1 MVSLRQSNPTKMVT
15 LDSGINDLLQFP
27 TNLSNKVAEVGFLQ
41 AIRNSGEG
49 YLLALV
55 QDNLYRPVNPATGL
69 RVKNPFDG
77 CNGNGTGGTTKA
89 RINLMSDPNNTLW
102 SVSFGYYKSFLSYR
116 RPETKVKQFLEPLV
130 FFKWYLFVAIGMT
143 IAYPAIR
150 TIEKEFP
157 QQGEKLKT
165 WYASTPIYQ
174 QSECDVVVK

>member
-1 MVSLRQSNPTKMVT
+1 M
-15 LDSGINDLLQFP
+15 NDLLQSP
-27 TNLSNKVAEVGFLQ
+27 TNFSNKVAEVGFLQ

-49 YLLALV
+49 YILALV
-55 QDNLYRPVNPATGL
+55 HNNLYRPVDPATGL

-89 RINLMSDPNNTLW
+89 RINLMAEPKNTLL
-102 SVSFGYYKSFLSYR
+102 SVSLDYKSFRSYR
-116 RPETKVKQFLEPLV
+116 RPETHIEQFLEPLV

-157 QQGEKLKT
+157 QQGEQLKN
-165 WYASTPIYQ
+165 WYAITPIYQ

>member
-1 MVSLRQSNPTKMVT
+1 MVSLRQSNPKKMVT
-15 LDSGINDLLQFP
+15 LYSGMNDLLQSP
-27 TNLSNKVAEVGFLQ
+27 TNFSNKVAEVGLLQ
-41 AIRNSGEG
+41 AIRNSAEG
-49 YLLALV
+49 YLLTLV
-55 QDNLYRPVNPATGL
+55 HDRLYRPIDRATGL

-89 RINLMSDPNNTLW
+89 RINLMIDPKNTLW
-102 SVSFGYYKSFLSYR
+102 SVSFDYYKSFLSYR
-116 RPETKVKQFLEPLV
+116 RPETHIEHFLEPLV
-130 FFKWYLFVAIGMT
+130 FFKWYFFVALGMT

-157 QQGEKLKT
+157 QQGEKLKI